1 MRVLA
6 AIVVPPHLSV
16 SGGARA
22 GELLSDALAAH
33 CDITVAS
40 MMHGRAETKSR
51 AKRIPVRTSVPV
63 VLRHRRIPRRYKS
76 LFYRSDIPDI
86 IASGRYDLVHLHNPL
101 PALEFERIA
110 QACRSSR
117 IPFIISTHG
126 FTEVVNGLNIYQFN
140 SWQRFVWSRFVLAP
154 VSRAIAGAGEIFA
167 LSPYDLTSI
176 EALGGSTKS
185 VRIVSNGVHPVPKS
199 EKPNDDEILKR
210 LGISHRTADGAPTYM
225 FLANHTPNKG
235 LPDLL
240 TAFGDLDT
248 PFQLIVG
255 GETREGI
262 DYKTTLRSLRPDQ
275 KIVVTGRLSDAEVGA
290 CFRRSDVFVF
300 PTLADTFPLV
310 VLEAMA
316 HGKAIIASNVG
327 GIPYQLAGSCGQLVP
342 PGNPRALREAIAR
355 LGSDLETIAAIG
367 EAGCRRVRREFTWER
382 AAEAAFA
389 GYEQVLKS
397 AAHLMQAPG
406 RIPGAHLQRPRLVG
420 DQ

>member
-1 MRVLA
+1 
-6 AIVVPPHLSV
+6 
-16 SGGARA
+16 
-22 GELLSDALAAH
+22 
-33 CDITVAS
+33 
-40 MMHGRAETKSR
+40 
-51 AKRIPVRTSVPV
+51 
-63 VLRHRRIPRRYKS
+63 
-76 LFYRSDIPDI
+76 
-86 IASGRYDLVHLHNPL
+86 
-101 PALEFERIA
+101 
-110 QACRSSR
+110 
-117 IPFIISTHG
+117 
-126 FTEVVNGLNIYQFN
+126 
-140 SWQRFVWSRFVLAP
+140 
-154 VSRAIAGAGEIFA
+154 
-167 LSPYDLTSI
+167 
-176 EALGGSTKS
+176 
-185 VRIVSNGVHPVPKS
+185 
-199 EKPNDDEILKR
+199 
-210 LGISHRTADGAPTYM
+210 M

-367 EAGCRRVRREFTWER
+367 EAGCRRVCREFTWER